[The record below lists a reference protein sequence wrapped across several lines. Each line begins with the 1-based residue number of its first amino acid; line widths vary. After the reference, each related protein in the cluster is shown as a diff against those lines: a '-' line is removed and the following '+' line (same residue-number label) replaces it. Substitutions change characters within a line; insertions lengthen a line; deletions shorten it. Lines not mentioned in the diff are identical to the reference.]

1 MSIFDQYISV
11 YNGVT
16 DKEGRVTLLGNFL
29 GSKRH
34 IGRILD
40 LRAETDADRKKAM
53 KLSLPAATLSGV
65 FHPTRKAE
73 HLQRHSGCICVDLD
87 WKDNTMHT
95 IDDMRSVLRNLPY
108 VAYAALSVS
117 GNGMYGIIPIA
128 YPQKH
133 GEHFDALKTEF
144 LQDYGLVLDKA
155 CRDVTRLRV
164 LSYDPEPY
172 INENAVV
179 YEDTYVFTPTLAQ
192 PSLTGADGDLRKV
205 QKCVE
210 QIVEHGIDITG
221 SYDDWFRIGAALTAL
236 GEEGRYYFHKVSS
249 QYSNYKYGETNRKY
263 TDLLRGSRGIGLGT
277 FFYWCQQYG
286 ISYKSN
292 QNL

>member
-1 MSIFDQYISV
+1 MSVFNQYISV

-16 DKEGRVTLLGNFL
+16 DKEGCVTLLGNFL
-29 GSKRH
+29 RSKRH
-34 IGRILD
+34 VNRILD
-40 LRAETDADRKKAM
+40 LRAETDMDRKKAM
-53 KLSLPAATLSGV
+53 KLSLPAATVSGV
-65 FHPTRKAE
+65 FHPQRKAE
-73 HLQRHSGCICVDLD
+73 HLQCHSGFICIDLD

-108 VAYAALSVS
+108 VGYAALSVS

-164 LSYDPEPY
+164 LSYDPDPY
-172 INENAVV
+172 INENAVM
-179 YEDTYVFTPTLAQ
+179 YEDTFVFTPTLAQ

-221 SYDDWFRIGAALTAL
+221 SYDEWFRIGAALTAL
-236 GEEGRYYFHKVSS
+236 GEDGRYFFHKVSM
-249 QYSNYKYGETNRKY
+249 QYPNYKYGEVNRKY
-263 TDLLRGSRGIGLGT
+263 TALLRGSRGIGLGT

-292 QNL
+292 GL